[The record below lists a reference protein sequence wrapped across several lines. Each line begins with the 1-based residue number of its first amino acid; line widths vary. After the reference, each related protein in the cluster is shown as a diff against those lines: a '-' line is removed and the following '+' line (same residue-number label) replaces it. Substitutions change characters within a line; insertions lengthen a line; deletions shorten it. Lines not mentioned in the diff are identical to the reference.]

1 MPVNVLKRNAAI
13 SASWKWPVICV
24 LALVWAITA
33 GLAWTLN
40 RLGVG
45 LNVGAEWALDRIIE
59 LRAA

>member
-33 GLAWTLN
+33 GLAWLLN

-45 LNVGAEWALDRIIE
+45 LNVGAEWALDAILY